1 MSNHVDVTD
10 RPGTRS
16 AATQAP
22 ALSVVVPLHNES
34 PNVLPLAQRIFQALP
49 NPQGGLELLLVDDA
63 STDDTW
69 TQILAAR
76 KTFPAIRPV
85 RHQRQAGQSA
95 ALWTGFRNS
104 RGSVIATLDGDLQN
118 DPADLAPM
126 LSRLSE
132 YDMVCGARTKRADNW
147 VRRVSSRIARLARK
161 LALGVDFADTGCN
174 VRVFKREVVENLPAF
189 DGIHR
194 FMPILAH
201 NAGARVLEVPVLH
214 HPRTAGLSKYGVW
227 NRLGRGIRDLVMV
240 HLFLKR
246 QLRLPPVETPKGD

>member
-1 MSNHVDVTD
+1 MSTDVNALD
-10 RPGTRS
+10 RAGAHS
-16 AATQAP
+16 AAAQAL
-22 ALSVVVPLHNES
+22 ALSVVVPLHNEA
-34 PNVLPLAQRIFQALP
+34 PNVLPLVRQLFQGLAKH
-49 NPQGGLELLLVDDA
+49 QDGLEVLLVDDA

-69 TQILAAR
+69 QQILAAR
-76 KTFPAIRPV
+76 KSFPAIRPL

-95 ALWTGFRNS
+95 ALWTGFRAS
-104 RGSVIATLDGDLQN
+104 RGAILATLDGDLQN

-126 LSRLSE
+126 LARLADH
-132 YDMVCGARTKRADNW
+132 DMVCGARTKRADNFL
-147 VRRVSSRIARLARK
+147 RRVSSRTARLARK

-174 VRVFKREVVENLPAF
+174 VRVFKREVVETLPAF

-214 HPRTAGLSKYGVW
+214 HPRTAGLSKYGLW

-240 HLFLKR
+240 RLYLKR
-246 QLRLPPVETPKGD
+246 QLRLPPVETLPEP